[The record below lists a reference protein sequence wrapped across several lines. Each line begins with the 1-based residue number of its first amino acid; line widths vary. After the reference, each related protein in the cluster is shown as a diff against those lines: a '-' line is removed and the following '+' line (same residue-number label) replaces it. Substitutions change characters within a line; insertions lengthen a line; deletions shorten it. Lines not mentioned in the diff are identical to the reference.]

1 MNNYLAIA
9 ACIRTNF
16 KYSTLQW
23 FLWNK
28 FIGVDHF
35 YLIDN
40 NSEVPLEEIFEDFPD
55 DVTIIKQPEKVQQMD
70 MYNDLY
76 VKYKSNCTWMAF
88 LDDDEFLF
96 NYASKSLN
104 IKDFLKKYEHEA
116 GIELQWNFFA
126 ANSIRKELV
135 FKNVMILDAF
145 RAYYPE
151 SSVKSIVNCINGP
164 EKFTGDIHRVL
175 RDIESKIYLE
185 STPVNCF
192 GDKVS
197 PNSWHDR
204 HPELLER
211 QPVSIHHYSLSSLE
225 RIQYKLLNR
234 GFIGGELREETKEDQ
249 ILYRCNKIVKLLW
262 KFSSSHQAL
271 ISGNM
276 KIFDFGRYQEVRDE
290 FFEIFKKYIL
300 DK

>member
-40 NSEVPLEEIFEDFPD
+40 NSEIPLEEIFEDFPN

-126 ANSIRKELV
+126 ANSIRKEKI
-135 FKNVMILDAF
+135 FKKVMILDAF

-151 SSVKSIVNCINGP
+151 PSVKSIVNCINGP

>member
-40 NSEVPLEEIFEDFPD
+40 NSEVPLEEIFEDFSD

-96 NYASKSLN
+96 NYASKSFN

-175 RDIESKIYLE
+175 RDIESKTYLE

-225 RIQYKLLNR
+225 RVQYKLLNR